1 MIWYR
6 RYDIIPVEKQMLH
19 KLILGLFF
27 ALPPSCFAQAPG
39 LLNALK
45 SDDWTVRMNAFYQLR
60 KNTTGEATQAAIL
73 QLLERESQESMKQEA
88 AANRLVWKPQAGTEG
103 EAHGEYY
110 GDLVQTVASLHT
122 EKAARTLAA
131 AAGGGK
137 MIDDEMVRWPKAVTP
152 LLLDQMLTSQSLQQ
166 RVNSSHR
173 LAIVLTNS
181 ESRKQL
187 SAQQIREIM
196 QGFEKMLGDEIPI
209 MRITAISAYES
220 LSDVS
225 RIPALRQMA
234 QDDPDSGV
242 RRVAQRAA
250 AALET
255 LRNKK

>member
-1 MIWYR
+1 
-6 RYDIIPVEKQMLH
+6 VEKQMLN

-27 ALPPSCFAQAPG
+27 ALPPSCVAQAPG

-45 SDDWTVRMNAFYQLR
+45 SGDWTVRMNAFYQLR
-60 KNTTGEATQAAIL
+60 KSTMSEATQSAIL

-88 AANRLVWKPQAGTEG
+88 AADRLVWKPQEGTAG

-110 GDLVQTVASLHT
+110 GDLVRTVASLHT
-122 EKAARTLAA
+122 EKAAQILAA
-131 AAGGGK
+131 AVGGGK

-152 LLLDQMLTSQSLQQ
+152 LLLNQMLTSQSLRQ

-173 LAIVLTNS
+173 LAVVLTNS
-181 ESRKQL
+181 EARKQL
-187 SAQQIREIM
+187 NAQQIREIM
-196 QGFEKMLGDEIPI
+196 QGFERILADEIPI
-209 MRITAISAYES
+209 MRITAVSAYES

-225 RIPALRQMA
+225 KIPALRQMA
-234 QDDPDSGV
+234 RDDPDSGV